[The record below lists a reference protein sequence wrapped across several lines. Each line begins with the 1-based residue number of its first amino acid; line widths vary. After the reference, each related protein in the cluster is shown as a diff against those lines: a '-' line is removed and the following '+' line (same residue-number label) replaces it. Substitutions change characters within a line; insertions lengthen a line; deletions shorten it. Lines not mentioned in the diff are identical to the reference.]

1 MCVTIYHG
9 GATGFEER
17 DTLLE
22 LLREIDSDRFQVIS
36 TFSQLEKEPPIP
48 ILFINT
54 RTASG
59 IDAERKNAE
68 WKI

>member
-36 TFSQLEKEPPIP
+36 TFFTIGKGTSDSDFYL
-48 ILFINT
+48 
-54 RTASG
+54 
-59 IDAERKNAE
+59 
-68 WKI
+68 